1 MTWFKSEEEVDEAI
15 ANMVART
22 KGKYITQGV
31 SFNKTCPRQM
41 DLLKKAL
48 MSSASFSGLAKESLA
63 LRFSSPAPASPADNR
78 VYVQKQPSM
87 SRNME
92 NLSEKKV
99 KPKNTGNFL

>member
-1 MTWFKSEEEVDEAI
+1 
-15 ANMVART
+15 
-22 KGKYITQGV
+22 
-31 SFNKTCPRQM
+31 
-41 DLLKKAL
+41 
-48 MSSASFSGLAKESLA
+48 LA

-92 NLSEKKV
+92 NLSEKKM

>member
-1 MTWFKSEEEVDEAI
+1 MTWFKSEEEVDALL
-15 ANMVART
+15 ADMVTRT

-63 LRFSSPAPASPADNR
+63 LRFSSPTPASPADNR

-87 SRNME
+87 SKNLE
-92 NLSEKKV
+92 NLSQNKT

>member
-1 MTWFKSEEEVDEAI
+1 MTWFKSEAEVDEAI
-15 ANMVART
+15 AKMVSRT

-63 LRFSSPAPASPADNR
+63 LRFSSPAPADNR

-87 SRNME
+87 SRNVE
-92 NLSEKKV
+92 NLSEKKI